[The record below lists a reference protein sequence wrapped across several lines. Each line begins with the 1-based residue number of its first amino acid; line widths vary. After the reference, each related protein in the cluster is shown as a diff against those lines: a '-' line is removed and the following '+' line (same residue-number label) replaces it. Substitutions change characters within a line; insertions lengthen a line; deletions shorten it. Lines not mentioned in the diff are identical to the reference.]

1 MTVNIKTPAV
11 SKIET
16 VALEDLEA
24 YEKNPRKNDDV
35 VDDMVKL
42 IERFGFRVPILKR
55 GNRIVDGHLRV
66 KAARALNMDKVP
78 AIDVGDMSEADERAL
93 RIALNK
99 SVEWAEWDE
108 DLLAEEFV
116 FLRSE
121 DFDLSL
127 TGFDTTEVDA
137 ILKNLMEET
146 ATPEPETEPKQEEPT
161 TKSKDADAGT
171 PADPNYV
178 SVTFHMAASSR
189 EKILTALD
197 HVRKQNELSNVSQ
210 ALVHVASNI
219 VLENDLKV

>member
-1 MTVNIKTPAV
+1 MTVKIKTPAV

-24 YEKNPRKNDDV
+24 YEKNPRKNDAV

-108 DLLAEEFV
+108 DLLAEEFE

-137 ILKNLMEET
+137 ILKNLMEEA
-146 ATPEPETEPKQEEPT
+146 ATTEPEPKQKEPT

-178 SVTFHMAASSR
+178 SMTFHMAASSR
-189 EKILTALD
+189 EKVLTALD

-219 VLENDLKV
+219 ILENDLKV